1 MSCAST
7 SEDAELASP
16 SSGFEAAAS
25 ASAALAS
32 SLEAKQPVP
41 ERGREG
47 RMRFLALDEVGSS
60 EMLLWPK
67 WRVPEEEDENFKKV
81 AHYLAI

>member
-7 SEDAELASP
+7 SEDAEVASP
-16 SSGFEAAAS
+16 SSGLEAAAS

-32 SLEAKQPVP
+32 SLEAKV
-41 ERGREG
+41 EDAEKGREG
-47 RMRFLALDEVGSS
+47 NKCFEVGSR

-67 WRVPEEEDENFKKV
+67 WRVPENVVGDLIPMWQKLER
-81 AHYLAI
+81 